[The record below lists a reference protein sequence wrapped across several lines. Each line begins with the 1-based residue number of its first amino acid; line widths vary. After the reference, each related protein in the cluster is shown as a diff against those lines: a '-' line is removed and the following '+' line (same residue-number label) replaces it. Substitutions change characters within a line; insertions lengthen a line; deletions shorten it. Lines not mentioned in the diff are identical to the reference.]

1 MTSLP
6 PIDQALLPADI
17 RAGSSDDRQRYSAA
31 LGFERQL
38 VNELA
43 KTMADTA
50 KPGDDESSSH
60 DAGTS
65 MYLDMLPERLADSV
79 MQNGGLGLA
88 RGLYDSMKANGQ

>member
-6 PIDQALLPADI
+6 PIDQSLLPADV
-17 RAGSSDDRQRYSAA
+17 RQGSDEDRQRYAA
-31 LGFERQL
+31 AAGFERTL

-43 KTMADTA
+43 KTLVATA
-50 KPGDDESSSH
+50 KPGDDEAR

-79 MQNGGLGLA
+79 TQSGGLGLA
-88 RGLYDSMKANGQ
+88 RSLYESMSEGGR

>member
-6 PIDQALLPADI
+6 PIDQSLLPADI
-17 RAGSSDDRQRYSAA
+17 RKGSDDDRQRYAAA
-31 LGFERQL
+31 LGFERTL

-43 KTMADTA
+43 KTMAETA
-50 KPGDDESSSH
+50 KPSGEESGSQ

-79 MQNGGLGLA
+79 TQNGGLGLA
-88 RGLYDSMKANGQ
+88 RSLYESMKASGR